1 MSPTVSELRFEVT
14 NIKDD
19 LKELKSVLE
28 TDIKDLAN
36 VITSFTE
43 TIVGLSHDTDHTE
56 ESLKEI
62 KEGVEKTRD
71 RLEEIIIRL
80 VKLEIE
86 SNLNKDA
93 KEKKAVKQNQQPI
106 KEDCKIAEAKTKL
119 EHEKQR
125 SGMISIIKDV
135 IKYILAILIGGGASK
150 LL

>member
-1 MSPTVSELRFEVT
+1 MSPTVNDLRLEVT

-28 TDIKDLAN
+28 TDIKDLAS
-36 VITSFTE
+36 VITSFTQ

-62 KEGVEKTRD
+62 KEGVEKSRD

-80 VKLEIE
+80 VKLETE

-93 KEKKAVKQNQQPI
+93 QEKKAVKRNQQPT
-106 KEDCKIAEAKTKL
+106 KEDCRIEEAKTKL
-119 EHEKQR
+119 EQEKQK
-125 SGMISIIKDV
+125 SGIISITV
-135 IKYILAILIGGGASK
+135 SLIKYILAILTGVGASK